1 MNNDFFK
8 RIWLDF
14 RNGHSTY
21 LTFILAFS
29 NTIMIVY
36 YFLIDRLDFLHNSI
50 FSNLVFFIIF
60 LLMIYIPLAIIL
72 GKWHVKTQYRTEL
85 VAMWEEWPY
94 MAKTLRVLLDIAN
107 DKISKEELESLRKFF
122 LDIEQHKNT

>member
-1 MNNDFFK
+1 MNVDFFK

-21 LTFILAFS
+21 LSFILAFS

-36 YFLIDRLDFLHNSI
+36 YFLIDRLDFLNNTI
-50 FSNLVFFIIF
+50 FDNIVFFVLL

-72 GKWHVKTQYRTEL
+72 GKWHVKSQYKTEV

-94 MAKTLRVLLDIAN
+94 MAKTLRVLLDMSN
-107 DKISKEELESLRKFF
+107 DKFSKEELESLRKFF
-122 LDIEQHKNT
+122 LDIEKNKSI